1 MSGDSSV
8 ITGEIDSPTTVSS
21 VTVSVNIYFTMNI
34 ISRIDSIVKTHKI
47 SVILNVKYKTWT
59 ISHQIITI

>member
-8 ITGEIDSPTTVSS
+8 ITGEIDSHTTVSS
-21 VTVSVNIYFTMNI
+21 VSVNIYFTMNI
-34 ISRIDSIVKTHKI
+34 ISWIDSIVKTHKI

>member
-21 VTVSVNIYFTMNI
+21 VSVNIYFTMNI

-47 SVILNVKYKTWT
+47 SVILNVKYKT
-59 ISHQIITI
+59 